1 MYQAATAAGI
11 DGSESVED
19 ICDAM
24 IAQFTSMTY
33 DGITGSGMTWDEDGF
48 VSKSGTVVKI
58 QDGAYVSVE

>member
-1 MYQAATAAGI
+1 
-11 DGSESVED
+11 
-19 ICDAM
+19 M